1 MITPSRRVLLALS
14 CAAAGVLAAGTITA
28 VAYAGGP
35 SGDTVAIHGCVQQR
49 TGVLRVVDPARGQGC
64 RTGRG
69 YFKEYAVT
77 LSQAAGL
84 PGPAGPRGPRGPA
97 GGGIESLDDLEGLPC
112 NEGTADE
119 GAVDIRILSPG
130 QGSQVLLR
138 CLTDRTV
145 TTTPTPPPTLQ
156 PTPTM
161 PEGGPDPSD
170 PPPMSEPPSTTSPL
184 VEPTPGGFSGSA
196 SS

>member
-1 MITPSRRVLLALS
+1 M
-14 CAAAGVLAAGTITA
+14 LAAGTITA

-35 SGDTVAIHGCVQQR
+35 SRDTAGIHGCVQQR
-49 TGVLRVVDPARGQGC
+49 TGALRVVDPARGQGC
-64 RTGRG
+64 RTGHG
-69 YFKEYAVT
+69 YFAEYAVT

-112 NEGTADE
+112 NEGSADE
-119 GAVDIRILSPG
+119 GVVDIRILPPE
-130 QGSQVLLR
+130 QGSQVLWR

-145 TTTPTPPPTLQ
+145 TTAPTPQPTLQ

-161 PEGGPDPSD
+161 PEGTPDPSA
-170 PPPMSEPPSTTSPL
+170 PPPMSETPPTTAPL
-184 VEPTPGGFSGSA
+184 VEPTTSGA

>member
-1 MITPSRRVLLALS
+1 MIRPSRRVLLALS
-14 CAAAGVLAAGTITA
+14 CAAAGVLAAGALTA

-35 SGDTVAIHGCVQQR
+35 GHDTAGIHGCVQQR

-64 RTGRG
+64 RAGRG
-69 YFKEYAVT
+69 YFQEYAVT

-119 GAVDIRILSPG
+119 GAVDIRILSPA
-130 QGSQVLLR
+130 QGSLVQLR

-145 TTTPTPPPTLQ
+145 TTTPTPA
-156 PTPTM
+156 PTPT
-161 PEGGPDPSD
+161 PPAPTTAPLPTTEAPSSI
-170 PPPMSEPPSTTSPL
+170 PPTTSQFE
-184 VEPTPGGFSGSA
+184 EPVAGVPAGVVG
-196 SS
+196 

>member
-1 MITPSRRVLLALS
+1 MIRPSRRVLLVLS
-14 CAAAGVLAAGTITA
+14 CAAAGVLAVGTLTA

-35 SGDTVAIHGCVQQR
+35 GHDTAGIHGCVQHR

-64 RTGRG
+64 RAGRG
-69 YFKEYAVT
+69 YFQEYAVT

-84 PGPAGPRGPRGPA
+84 PGPAG
-97 GGGIESLDDLEGLPC
+97 GGIESLDDLDGLPC

-119 GAVDIRILSPG
+119 GAVDIRILSPE

-145 TTTPTPPPTLQ
+145 TTTPTPRPTSQPPPT
-156 PTPTM
+156 T

-170 PPPMSEPPSTTSPL
+170 PPPTSEPPPTTSPP
-184 VEPTPGGFSGSA
+184 VEPTPGSA